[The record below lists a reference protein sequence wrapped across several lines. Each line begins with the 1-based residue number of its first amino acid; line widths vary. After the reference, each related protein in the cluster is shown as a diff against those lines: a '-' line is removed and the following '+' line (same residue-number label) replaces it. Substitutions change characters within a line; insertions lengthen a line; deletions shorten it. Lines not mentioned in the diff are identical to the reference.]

1 MNQTRTLTLSL
12 ALCTMAL
19 APLLQAEEMTAE
31 QKIANAMSAA
41 PATLAKDATVMDWP
55 AKEGDKLAML
65 REGSNGWTCLPDNPG
80 TPGNDPMCLDKQW
93 MAWLDAYVNHTEPV
107 KTTVGLAYML
117 QGGTDAS
124 NTDPYATAPAA
135 GEEWM
140 VAAPHVMVIM
150 PGKLD
155 PALHSSDPHTGG
167 PWLMWGGTPYE
178 HLMMPVADAAK

>member
-1 MNQTRTLTLSL
+1 MNQSRKFSLLL
-12 ALCTMAL
+12 ALCTLAL

-31 QKIANAMSAA
+31 QKIQNAMSAA
-41 PATLAKDATVMDWP
+41 PAALAKGATILDWP
-55 AKEGDKLAML
+55 AKEGDKLARL

-93 MAWLDAYVNHTEPV
+93 LNWLEAYMSKTEP
-107 KTTVGLAYML
+107 KITTVGLAYML

-124 NTDPYATAPAA
+124 NTDPYAKAPAA

-140 VAAPHVMVIM
+140 MAPPHIMVLM

-155 PALHSSDPHTGG
+155 PALHSADHSTGS

-178 HLMMPVADAAK
+178 HLMVPVTDAGK